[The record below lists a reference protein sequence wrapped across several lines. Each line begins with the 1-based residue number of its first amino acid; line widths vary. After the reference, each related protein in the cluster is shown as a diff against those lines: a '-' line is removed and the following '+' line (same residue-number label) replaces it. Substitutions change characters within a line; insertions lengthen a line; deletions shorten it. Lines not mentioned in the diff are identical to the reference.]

1 MNKYILADLTKR
13 AFIQALMAVLALL
26 SIVPIY
32 LVLVNVTRS
41 TAEINSGLSLL
52 PSTHFLDNWK
62 VLNTN
67 TLNLGRGFMNS
78 FLLATLTSVLVTYFS
93 AMTAYGIHL
102 YRFPGRRLVWGAI
115 LVTMT
120 LPAFLSFI
128 GFYQFITHLRL
139 LNSYLPLVV
148 PAIASPMS
156 VFFIRQYLA
165 GLPVRELAEVSRL
178 DGAGEFRVFNAIALP
193 IMVPALA
200 IQAFFAFLGSWNNF
214 FIPFVLLSKIKLY
227 TLPMMIQLLQ
237 TNIHNVD
244 FGSLYLG
251 IAVSIVPIIVC
262 YAVSSRYL
270 ISGLTMGSLKE

>member
-13 AFIQALMAVLALL
+13 AFIQALMVVLALL

-67 TLNLGRGFMNS
+67 TLDLRRGFMNS
-78 FLLATLTSVLVTYFS
+78 ILLATLTSVLVTYFS

-178 DGAGEFRVFNAIALP
+178 DGAGEFPVFNAIALP

>member
-13 AFIQALMAVLALL
+13 TFIQALMAVLALL

-32 LVLVNVTRS
+32 IVLVNVTRS

-67 TLNLGRGFMNS
+67 TLNLGRGFVNS
-78 FLLATLTSVLVTYFS
+78 FLVAALTSALATYFS

-102 YRFPGRRLVWGAI
+102 YRFPGRRFVWGVI
-115 LVTMT
+115 LVSMT

-128 GFYQFITHLRL
+128 GFYQFISHLRL
-139 LNSYLPLVV
+139 LNSYVPIVV
-148 PAIASPMS
+148 PAIASS
-156 VFFIRQYLA
+156 VTVFFIRQYLA
-165 GLPVRELAEVSRL
+165 ALPVRELAEVSRI

-200 IQAFFAFLGSWNNF
+200 IQAFFSFLGSWNNF
-214 FIPFVLLSKIKLY
+214 FMPFVLLSKIKLY

-251 IAVSIVPIIVC
+251 IAVSIVPIIIC